1 MLLRVL
7 ATLAFLVSF
16 DNLLLDGRYTQ
27 AVEQV
32 ALSMFQH
39 F

>member
-1 MLLRVL
+1 MLLRVF
-7 ATLAFLVSF
+7 ATLAFAVSF
-16 DNLLLDGRYTQ
+16 DILLFDGRYTHV
-27 AVEQV
+27 VEQV